1 MDQKNTI
8 ADGFIRRKFGFLG
21 EDFLEELTTHGI
33 YDKIEA
39 RQEIIREGDRVKY
52 VLFLIKGA
60 IKVYSLNDGR
70 ELVYYYISDEENCL
84 MTFSSIFNNNISKV
98 YATTE
103 EDSEV
108 LLVPLAVMSK
118 WLVAFPAINTIFFH
132 EYERRFSA
140 VMDMINEAMFHHLDT
155 RVLNYIKRKVILA
168 GNQPVKIK
176 HREISGSLGTSREV
190 VSRVLKK
197 IENEGKIFKDE
208 EGKIGTADQMLLPLN
223 K

>member
-8 ADGFIRRKFGFLG
+8 VEGFISRKFGFLG
-21 EDFLEELTTHGI
+21 EDFLEELKTHGI

-39 RQEIIREGDRVKY
+39 RQEIIREGDRVKN

-84 MTFSSIFNNNISKV
+84 MTFSSIFNDNISKV
-98 YATTE
+98 YATAE
-103 EDSEV
+103 EYSEV

-118 WLVAFPAINTIFFH
+118 WLIEFPAINTIFFH

-140 VMDMINEAMFHHLDT
+140 VMDMINEAIFHHLDT
-155 RVLNYIKRKVILA
+155 RVLNYIKRKMILEE
-168 GNQPVKIK
+168 NQPVKIK
-176 HREISGSLGTSREV
+176 HREIAGSLGTSREV

-208 EGKIGTADQMLLPLN
+208 EGKIWAADQMLMPLN

>member
-1 MDQKNTI
+1 MEQKNNI
-8 ADGFIRRKFGFLG
+8 VNGFISRKFGFLG
-21 EDFLEELTTHGI
+21 ESFLEEIRTHGI
-33 YDKIEA
+33 HEKIEA

-70 ELVYYYISDEENCL
+70 ELVYYYIGDEENCL
-84 MTFSSIFNNNISKV
+84 MTFSSIFNDNISKV

-103 EDSEV
+103 EHSEV
-108 LLVPLAVMSK
+108 LLVPLAVMNR

-132 EYERRFSA
+132 EYEKRFSA
-140 VMDMINEAMFHHLDT
+140 VMDMINEAMFHHLDI
-155 RVLNYIKRKVILA
+155 RVINYIKRKVILA
-168 GNQPVKIK
+168 ENQPVKIK
-176 HREISGSLGTSREV
+176 HREIAGSLGTSREV

-208 EGKIGTADQMLLPLN
+208 EGRIMAADQMLTSLN